1 MNAYLIGADRLGNIP
16 QLLDRYGIRI
26 AAHLTGRDASH
37 QRKPTSARGA
47 DLIILFTDFMG
58 HNVMRNYRQLATQNN
73 IRFVACRRSVC
84 DLEQSLAPMM
94 EQAGVHPQ

>member
-16 QLLDRYGIRI
+16 QLLESYGIQI
-26 AAHLTGRDASH
+26 SGHLTGRDASH
-37 QRKPTSARGA
+37 QRKPTSTRGA

-84 DLEQSLAPMM
+84 DLRQSLEPMGLQR
-94 EQAGVHPQ
+94 QAA